1 MSAATTDR
9 LVTRRRNGNKVGSLQ
24 RRVKE
29 LRKGV
34 CSART
39 CAPMCDAKNGYQ
51 RRHLAD
57 MGLLSRARH
66 DLTNYREDAP
76 HVVTALRAECSFLH
90 RLWFA
95 LGFVLFGFSRE
106 RMRRKEARGW

>member
-1 MSAATTDR
+1 M
-9 LVTRRRNGNKVGSLQ
+9 
-24 RRVKE
+24 KE
-29 LRKGV
+29 LREGV
-34 CSART
+34 CNT
-39 CAPMCDAKNGYQ
+39 GMCPPMREMRATLTGDRMANASTVFQLKET
-51 RRHLAD
+51 LA
-57 MGLLSRARH
+57 A
-66 DLTNYREDAP
+66 YREDAP